1 MTVWVHLSKDTT
13 DNFHSIIRG
22 AVKSGA
28 SVYER
33 IKSDEMELITEKDSN
48 TSQRDR
54 RRLEYS
60 VGPLLYMPAL
70 RTDIARKLSQ
80 GLTGLRS
87 AAICLEDTIRDD
99 MVSAAEE
106 NLLSQLCI
114 LADDRPER
122 LPMIFIRVRSGE
134 QLERLSDMP
143 ESSFDL
149 ITGFILP
156 KIDDET
162 FLEYV
167 PHLEKAFEKK
177 RSLYIMP
184 IIENPSF
191 LRLSTRYTKLERLF
205 DELMEIRDRVLNVRI
220 GGNDFCRCLDLRA
233 DIHSTVYDILPVG
246 RLISDIAAV
255 FAGEFT
261 VSAPVWNYFEGGD
274 PDWEKGMLKEIG
286 IDRSIGLVGKT
297 IIHPS
302 QIAVVNRAMAVPR
315 KDYDDARLILDNC
328 GEVQV
333 IKSTDGGRMYENKI
347 HSGWAEKILAMAEIY
362 GISEE

>member
-1 MTVWVHLSKDTT
+1 M
-13 DNFHSIIRG
+13 
-22 AVKSGA
+22 
-28 SVYER
+28 
-33 IKSDEMELITEKDSN
+33 

-54 RRLEYS
+54 RKLEYS

-70 RTDIARKLSQ
+70 RTDIAKKLSA
-80 GLTGLRS
+80 GLPGLRS

-99 MVSAAEE
+99 MVGAAEE
-106 NLLSQLCI
+106 NLLAQLHI
-114 LADDRPER
+114 LADIRPEK

-134 QLERLSDMP
+134 QLQRLSNMP
-143 ESSFDL
+143 ESSFDM

-156 KIDDET
+156 KIDDEI
-162 FLEYV
+162 FMGYIPYLN
-167 PHLEKAFEKK
+167 KAFERKS
-177 RSLYIMP
+177 SLYIMP

-191 LRLSTRYTKLERLF
+191 MRLSTRYAKLERLF
-205 DELMEIRDRVLNVRI
+205 DELTEMRDRVLNVRI
-220 GGNDFCRCLDLRA
+220 GGNDFCRALDLRA

-274 PDWEKGMLKEIG
+274 PDWEKGMLREMD

-302 QIAVVNRAMAVPR
+302 QIAVVNKAMAVPR
-315 KDYDDARLILDNC
+315 NDYEDARIILDNS
-328 GEVQV
+328 GAVQV
-333 IKSTDGGRMYENKI
+333 VKSSDGGRMYENKV
-347 HSGWAEKILAMAEIY
+347 HSGWAEKILALAEVY
-362 GISEE
+362 GTQEG

>member
-1 MTVWVHLSKDTT
+1 
-13 DNFHSIIRG
+13 
-22 AVKSGA
+22 
-28 SVYER
+28 
-33 IKSDEMELITEKDSN
+33 MELITDKDSL

-54 RRLEYS
+54 RKLEYS

-70 RTDIARKLSQ
+70 RTDIAKKLSA
-80 GLTGLRS
+80 GLPGLRS

-99 MVSAAEE
+99 MVGAAEE
-106 NLLSQLCI
+106 NLLAQLHI
-114 LADDRPER
+114 LADIRPEK

-134 QLERLSDMP
+134 QLQRLSNMP
-143 ESSFDL
+143 ESSFDM

-162 FLEYV
+162 FMGYIPYLN
-167 PHLEKAFEKK
+167 KAFERKS
-177 RSLYIMP
+177 SLYIMP

-191 LRLSTRYTKLERLF
+191 LRLSTRYAKLERLF
-205 DELMEIRDRVLNVRI
+205 DELTEMRDRVLNVRI
-220 GGNDFCRCLDLRA
+220 GGNDFCRALDLRA

-274 PDWEKGMLKEIG
+274 PDWEKGMLREMD

-302 QIAVVNRAMAVPR
+302 QIAVVNKAMAVPR
-315 KDYDDARLILDNC
+315 KDYEDARIILDNS
-328 GEVQV
+328 GAVQV
-333 IKSTDGGRMYENKI
+333 VKSSDGGRMYENKV
-347 HSGWAEKILAMAEIY
+347 HSGWAEKILALAEVY
-362 GISEE
+362 GTQEG

>member
-1 MTVWVHLSKDTT
+1 
-13 DNFHSIIRG
+13 
-22 AVKSGA
+22 
-28 SVYER
+28 
-33 IKSDEMELITEKDSN
+33 MELITEKDSI

-54 RRLEYS
+54 RKLEYS

-70 RTDIARKLSQ
+70 RSDIAKKLSQ
-80 GLTGLRS
+80 GLPGLRS

-99 MVSAAEE
+99 MVAVAEE
-106 NLLSQLCI
+106 NLLSQLRI

-134 QLERLSDMP
+134 QLERLSNMP
-143 ESSFDL
+143 ESSFDM

-162 FLEYV
+162 FMGYIPYLN
-167 PHLEKAFEKK
+167 KAFERKS
-177 RSLYIMP
+177 SLFIMP

-191 LRLSTRYTKLERLF
+191 LRLSTRYAKLERLF
-205 DELMEIRDRVLNVRI
+205 DELTEMRERVLNVRI
-220 GGNDFCRCLDLRA
+220 GGNDFCRALDLRA

-246 RLISDIAAV
+246 RLISDITAV

-274 PDWEKGMLKEIG
+274 PDWEKGMLKEMA

-297 IIHPS
+297 VIHPS
-302 QIAVVNRAMAVPR
+302 QIAVANRAMAVPR
-315 KDYDDARLILDNC
+315 RDYEDARIILDNS
-328 GEVQV
+328 GAVQV
-333 IKSTDGGRMYENKI
+333 VKSSDGSRMYENKV
-347 HSGWAEKILAMAEIY
+347 HSGWAEKTLALAEVY
-362 GISEE
+362 GVSEG

>member
-1 MTVWVHLSKDTT
+1 
-13 DNFHSIIRG
+13 
-22 AVKSGA
+22 
-28 SVYER
+28 
-33 IKSDEMELITEKDSN
+33 MELITEKDSV

-70 RTDIARKLSQ
+70 RTDIARKLSE
-80 GLTGLRS
+80 GFTGLRS

-99 MVSAAEE
+99 MVEAAED
-106 NLLSQLCI
+106 NLLSQLRI
-114 LADDRPER
+114 LSDER
-122 LPMIFIRVRSGE
+122 HEKLPMIFIRVRSGE
-134 QLERLSDMP
+134 QLERLSHMP

-162 FLEYV
+162 FSEYI
-167 PHLEKAFEKK
+167 PYLNRAFERK
-177 RSLYIMP
+177 SNLFFMP

-191 LRLSTRYTKLERLF
+191 LRLSSRYAKLERLF
-205 DELMEIRDRVLNVRI
+205 DRLMDMRDRILNVRI
-220 GGNDFCRCLDLRA
+220 GGNDFCRALNLRA

-246 RLISDIAAV
+246 QLISDIAAV

-274 PDWEKGMLKEIG
+274 PDWEKGMLREMS

-302 QIAVVNRAMAVPR
+302 QIAVVNKAMAVPR
-315 KDYDDARLILDNC
+315 KDYDDARLILDNS
-328 GEVQV
+328 GAVQV
-333 IKSTDGGRMYENKI
+333 VKSADGGRMYENKI
-347 HSGWAEKILAMAEIY
+347 HSGWAEKILALAEVY
-362 GISEE
+362 GVSEE

>member
-1 MTVWVHLSKDTT
+1 
-13 DNFHSIIRG
+13 
-22 AVKSGA
+22 
-28 SVYER
+28 
-33 IKSDEMELITEKDSN
+33 
-48 TSQRDR
+48 
-54 RRLEYS
+54 
-60 VGPLLYMPAL
+60 MPAL
-70 RTDIARKLSQ
+70 RTDIAKKLSQ
-80 GLTGLRS
+80 GLHGLRS

-99 MVSAAEE
+99 MVEAAEK
-106 NLLSQLCI
+106 NLLSQLRI
-114 LADDRPER
+114 LSDDRPER

-134 QLERLSDMP
+134 QLERLSQMP
-143 ESSFDL
+143 QSSFDM

-167 PHLEKAFEKK
+167 PYLNKAFERKS
-177 RSLYIMP
+177 SLFIMP

-191 LRLSTRYTKLERLF
+191 LRLSTRYVKLERLF
-205 DELMEIRDRVLNVRI
+205 DELMDMRDRVLNVRI

-274 PDWEKGMLKEIG
+274 PDWEKGMVREME
-286 IDRSIGLVGKT
+286 IDRSVGLVGKT

-302 QIAVVNRAMAVPR
+302 QIEVVNRSMAVPPR
-315 KDYDDARLILDNC
+315 DYEDARLILDNS
-328 GEVQV
+328 GAVQV
-333 IKSTDGGRMYENKI
+333 VKSADGGRMYENKI
-347 HSGWAEKILAMAEIY
+347 HSGWAEKILALAEVY
-362 GISEE
+362 GVSEG